1 MKTCIY
7 CGRTFSEDV
16 RVCPA
21 CGLNLE
27 QAPENIMGPIEID
40 VEPETWIPP
49 HQQTQATGTT
59 PTRQEQEA
67 PRPPQEQ
74 PEPQKQP
81 EPPLEER
88 AEPEQAAAQ
97 TLSPEL
103 MRMFRGNQFMY
114 IFRMLLLIV
123 LALCLLL
130 NNWLYNGHRTE
141 DFISMSLFTVAPG
154 LLVGFWGL
162 FGSIARLRKS
172 PSELAAQ
179 VSASPHGA
187 FSLFSAHERIVL
199 KAPVL
204 GILLGAGALYAAFLI
219 LQSTPLTYI
228 AHNLS
233 MLGRIGG
240 RNRWDALD
248 EAGAGIACS
257 AMLLFCLSYPIRTFR
272 LLMLRGKVNKAP

>member
-21 CGLNLE
+21 CGLNLA
-27 QAPENIMGPIEID
+27 QAPENVMGPIEID

-49 HQQTQATGTT
+49 HQQTVET
-59 PTRQEQEA
+59 PPPPQTQEA
-67 PRPPQEQ
+67 PQPPREEQ
-74 PEPQKQP
+74 QP
-81 EPPLEER
+81 SREEH
-88 AEPEQAAAQ
+88 AAPEQAAAQ

-103 MRMFRGNQFMY
+103 MRMFRGNQYVY

-123 LALCLLL
+123 VALCLLL

-154 LLVGFWGL
+154 MIVGLWGL
-162 FGSIARLRKS
+162 WNSIARLRKS

-204 GILLGAGALYAAFLI
+204 GVLLCAGALYAAFLI
-219 LQSTPLTYI
+219 LQNTPLTYI
-228 AHNLS
+228 VHNLS

-248 EAGAGIACS
+248 KAGAGVACS
-257 AMLLFCLSYPIRTFR
+257 AMLLFCLSYPIRTVR
-272 LLMLRGKVNKAP
+272 LFMLKGRATKAV

>member
-27 QAPENIMGPIEID
+27 QAPENVMGPIEID

-49 HQQTQATGTT
+49 HQQTVET
-59 PTRQEQEA
+59 PPPPQTQEA
-67 PRPPQEQ
+67 PQPPREEQQPPQ
-74 PEPQKQP
+74 PQ
-81 EPPLEER
+81 R
-88 AEPEQAAAQ
+88 AEPEQAATEA
-97 TLSPEL
+97 LSPEL

-123 LALCLLL
+123 VALCLLL
-130 NNWLYNGHRTE
+130 NNWLYNGHRTA

-154 LLVGFWGL
+154 LIVGVWGL
-162 FGSIARLRKS
+162 WNSIARLRKT
-172 PSELAAQ
+172 PGELAAQ

-219 LQSTPLTYI
+219 LQNTPLTHI

-248 EAGAGIACS
+248 KAGAGVACS
-257 AMLLFCLSYPIRTFR
+257 AMLLFCLSYPIRTIR
-272 LLMLRGKVNKAP
+272 LLMLKGKVNKTS

>member
-7 CGRTFSEDV
+7 CGRTYQEDV

-40 VEPETWIPP
+40 VEPEEWIPP
-49 HQQTQATGTT
+49 HQHT
-59 PTRQEQEA
+59 PETRT
-67 PRPPQEQ
+67 PPPPQAPLPPEEQ
-74 PEPQKQP
+74 QAPGPQ
-81 EPPLEER
+81 R
-88 AEPEQAAAQ
+88 AMPEQAAAQ

-103 MRMFRGNQFMY
+103 MRIFRGNQYMY
-114 IFRMLLLIV
+114 GFRMLLLIV
-123 LALCLLL
+123 IALCLLL
-130 NNWLYNGHRTE
+130 NNWLYNWNDASNIIGA
-141 DFISMSLFTVAPG
+141 SLTTVVPG
-154 LLVGFWGL
+154 LLFGFRGL
-162 FGSIARLRKS
+162 VRSLARLRKTS
-172 PSELAAQ
+172 GELAAQ

-187 FSLFSAHERIVL
+187 TSLFSAHERIVL

-219 LQSTPLTYI
+219 LQNTPLTHI

-233 MLGRIGG
+233 MLGRLGG

-248 EAGAGIACS
+248 KAGAGVACS
-257 AMLLFCLSYPIRTFR
+257 AMLLFCLSYPFRTLR
-272 LLMLRGKVNKAP
+272 LLMLRGKVITKS

>member
-1 MKTCIY
+1 MKTCVY

-27 QAPENIMGPIEID
+27 QAPENVMGPIEID

-49 HQQTQATGTT
+49 HQQTVET
-59 PTRQEQEA
+59 PPPPQTQEA
-67 PRPPQEQ
+67 PQPPREEQQPPQ
-74 PEPQKQP
+74 PQ
-81 EPPLEER
+81 R
-88 AEPEQAAAQ
+88 AEPEQAATEA
-97 TLSPEL
+97 LSPEL

-123 LALCLLL
+123 VALCLLL
-130 NNWLYNGHRTE
+130 NNWLYNGHRTA

-154 LLVGFWGL
+154 LIVGVWGL
-162 FGSIARLRKS
+162 WNSIARLRKT
-172 PSELAAQ
+172 PGELAAQ

-219 LQSTPLTYI
+219 LQNTPLTHI

-248 EAGAGIACS
+248 KAGAGVACS
-257 AMLLFCLSYPIRTFR
+257 AMLLFCLSYPIRTIR
-272 LLMLRGKVNKAP
+272 LLMLKGKVNKTS

>member
-27 QAPENIMGPIEID
+27 QAPENVMGPIEIE
-40 VEPETWIPP
+40 VEPEEWIPP
-49 HQQTQATGTT
+49 HQQTQET
-59 PTRQEQEA
+59 PPPPPQTPEA
-67 PRPPQEQ
+67 PQPPRE
-74 PEPQKQP
+74 EPAQ
-81 EPPLEER
+81 
-88 AEPEQAAAQ
+88 PEQAAAQ

-123 LALCLLL
+123 VALCLLL
-130 NNWLYNGHRTE
+130 NNWLYNGHRTA
-141 DFISMSLFTVAPG
+141 DFIRMSLFTVAPG

-162 FGSIARLRKS
+162 WRSIARLRKS

>member
-27 QAPENIMGPIEID
+27 QVPENVMGPIEIE

-49 HQQTQATGTT
+49 HQQPTPEPAT
-59 PTRQEQEA
+59 PL
-67 PRPPQEQ
+67 PPQEPEAPQ
-74 PEPQKQP
+74 PSREEQPVREEPAQ
-81 EPPLEER
+81 
-88 AEPEQAAAQ
+88 PEQAAAQ

-103 MRMFRGNQFMY
+103 MRMFRGNQYVY

-123 LALCLLL
+123 VALCLLL
-130 NNWLYNGHRTE
+130 NNWLYNGHRTA

-154 LLVGFWGL
+154 MIVGLWGL
-162 FGSIARLRKS
+162 FGSIARLKKT
-172 PSELAAQ
+172 PGELAAQ

-187 FSLFSAHERIVL
+187 FSLFSAHERVVL

-204 GILLGAGALYAAFLI
+204 GILLCAGALYAAFLI
-219 LQSTPLTYI
+219 LQNTPLTYI

-248 EAGAGIACS
+248 KAGAGVACT
-257 AMLLFCLSYPIRTFR
+257 AMLLFCLSYPIRTIR
-272 LLMLRGKVNKAP
+272 LFMLRGRVTKTM

>member
-1 MKTCIY
+1 MKTCVY

-27 QAPENIMGPIEID
+27 QAPENVMGPIEID

-49 HQQTQATGTT
+49 HQQTVET
-59 PTRQEQEA
+59 PPPPQTQEA
-67 PRPPQEQ
+67 PQPPREEQQPPQ
-74 PEPQKQP
+74 PQ
-81 EPPLEER
+81 R
-88 AEPEQAAAQ
+88 AEPEQAATEA
-97 TLSPEL
+97 LSPEL

-123 LALCLLL
+123 VALCLLL
-130 NNWLYNGHRTE
+130 NNWLYNGHRTA

-154 LLVGFWGL
+154 LIVGVWGL
-162 FGSIARLRKS
+162 WNSIARLRKT
-172 PSELAAQ
+172 PGELAAQ
-179 VSASPHGA
+179 ISASPHGA
-187 FSLFSAHERIVL
+187 FSLFSTHERIVL

-204 GILLGAGALYAAFLI
+204 GILLCAGALYAAFLI
-219 LQSTPLTYI
+219 LQNTPLTHI

-248 EAGAGIACS
+248 KAGAGVACS
-257 AMLLFCLSYPIRTFR
+257 AMLLFCLSYPIRTIR
-272 LLMLRGKVNKAP
+272 LLMLKGKVNKTS

>member
-27 QAPENIMGPIEID
+27 QAPENVMGPIEID
-40 VEPETWIPP
+40 VEPEPWIPP
-49 HQQTQATGTT
+49 HQQTVET
-59 PTRQEQEA
+59 PPPPQTQEA
-67 PRPPQEQ
+67 PQSPREEQQPPQ
-74 PEPQKQP
+74 PQ
-81 EPPLEER
+81 R
-88 AEPEQAAAQ
+88 AEPEQAATEA
-97 TLSPEL
+97 LSPEL

-123 LALCLLL
+123 VALCLLL
-130 NNWLYNGHRTE
+130 NNWLYNGHRTA
-141 DFISMSLFTVAPG
+141 DFISISLFTVAPG
-154 LLVGFWGL
+154 LIVGVWGL
-162 FGSIARLRKS
+162 WNSIARLRKT
-172 PSELAAQ
+172 PGELAAQ

-204 GILLGAGALYAAFLI
+204 GMLLCAGALYAAFLI
-219 LQSTPLTYI
+219 LQNTPLTHI

-248 EAGAGIACS
+248 KAGAGVACS
-257 AMLLFCLSYPIRTFR
+257 AMLLFCLSYPIRTIR
-272 LLMLRGKVNKAP
+272 LLMLKGKVNKTP

>member
-49 HQQTQATGTT
+49 HQQPT
-59 PTRQEQEA
+59 PESVT
-67 PRPPQEQ
+67 PLPPQEPEAPQ
-74 PEPQKQP
+74 PSREEPAQ
-81 EPPLEER
+81 
-88 AEPEQAAAQ
+88 PEQAAAQ

-103 MRMFRGNQFMY
+103 MRVFRGNQYMY
-114 IFRMLLLIV
+114 IFRMLLLIIV
-123 LALCLLL
+123 ALCLLL
-130 NNWLYNGHRTE
+130 NNWLYNGHRTA
-141 DFISMSLFTVAPG
+141 DFISMSLTTVAPG
-154 LLVGFWGL
+154 LIVGLWGL

-204 GILLGAGALYAAFLI
+204 GMLLCAGALYAAYLI
-219 LQSTPLTYI
+219 LSNTPLKHLAYD
-228 AHNLS
+228 LS
-233 MLGRIGG
+233 MLGRLGG

-248 EAGAGIACS
+248 KAGAGVACS
-257 AMLLFCLSYPIRTFR
+257 AMLLFCLSYPIRTLR
-272 LLMLRGKVNKAP
+272 LLMLRGKVITKS

>member
-27 QAPENIMGPIEID
+27 QAPENVMGPIEIE
-40 VEPETWIPP
+40 VEPEEWIPP

-74 PEPQKQP
+74 PEPQKQ
-81 EPPLEER
+81 
-88 AEPEQAAAQ
+88 PEQAAAQ

-130 NNWLYNGHRTE
+130 NNWMYNGHRTK

-219 LQSTPLTYI
+219 LQNTPLAYI

-240 RNRWDALD
+240 RNLWDALD
-248 EAGAGIACS
+248 QAGAGIACS

>member
-27 QAPENIMGPIEID
+27 QAPENVMGPIEID

-49 HQQTQATGTT
+49 HQQTVET
-59 PTRQEQEA
+59 PPPPQTQEA
-67 PRPPQEQ
+67 PQPPREEQQPPQ
-74 PEPQKQP
+74 PQ
-81 EPPLEER
+81 R
-88 AEPEQAAAQ
+88 AEPEQAATEA
-97 TLSPEL
+97 LSPEL

-123 LALCLLL
+123 VALCLLL
-130 NNWLYNGHRTE
+130 NNWLYNGHRTA

-154 LLVGFWGL
+154 LIVGVWGL
-162 FGSIARLRKS
+162 WNSIARLRKT
-172 PSELAAQ
+172 PGELAAQ

-219 LQSTPLTYI
+219 LQNTPLTHI

-248 EAGAGIACS
+248 KAGAGVACS
-257 AMLLFCLSYPIRTFR
+257 AMLLFCLSYPIRTIR
-272 LLMLRGKVNKAP
+272 LLMLKGKVNKTP